1 MSTACSENKR
11 MLLHFVSKI
20 EKGRIPQL
28 TSALHHSAHIWT
40 FPALFAGK
48 LETPGTKKF
57 WSLII
62 FYGLNCDVF
71 LHGANAPMATVHIRY
86 VCLLMVV
93 LLFDL
98 MITPLT
104 PTFLPRHPVAPCL
117 CHLMPWRVCGSF
129 WGSQGH
135 RADNWS
141 NCSCHPRAADLRTPS
156 EACWAE
162 WQERCFH
169 ALLKCSH
176 PWEEHSSSHWQ
187 DHQQHFLFQVHP
199 CPQLGQGKQNVVS
212 EVCSV
217 PPRRDFLHH
226 RDIKSIYFSAISTR
240 VSHCLKMESS

>member
-162 WQERCFH
+162 
-169 ALLKCSH
+169 
-176 PWEEHSSSHWQ
+176 
-187 DHQQHFLFQVHP
+187 
-199 CPQLGQGKQNVVS
+199 
-212 EVCSV
+212 
-217 PPRRDFLHH
+217 
-226 RDIKSIYFSAISTR
+226 
-240 VSHCLKMESS
+240 